1 MKLKQIKIDGFKSF
15 ADKVQIDV
23 KDGITA
29 IVGPNG
35 SGKSNVLDAVKWVLG
50 EQSIKTLRA
59 TGAMSDVIFQGSNS
73 RKPMT
78 RASVSLVF
86 DNTDHYLNSDFKE
99 IEIKRCVYA
108 SDDNEYYI
116 NSSKVRL
123 KDITNLFLD
132 SGAGKEAMNIIS
144 QGKIGEVLNSKPEE
158 RRSII
163 ESSAG
168 VLKYKKRKQESLKKL
183 DKTSDNLLK
192 IDLIIRELEDNLI
205 PLKSQK
211 EKAIEY
217 QSYKKRLEDI
227 ELALLVKDIKTLSQ
241 DKETFKEEVKS
252 LKEEEEKLKLSLSKN
267 DLKQESLKI
276 ELDTIEQKINEI
288 NSELLKKTEEISSL
302 DAAKQIIS
310 ERKKYKVDNLKLED
324 NIIVLKEK
332 IHKLSIEQSLLK
344 ANFDSETSKKEKIE
358 SEIDKLKT
366 EYKYENAN
374 LKKLTNEQSLKS
386 RLNASLVNKLDIAME
401 NVESNALLPYAV
413 KQILNSLSLK
423 GICGTLS
430 SLIEIDAEFTNAI
443 DTALSYAQNTI
454 VCNETNDAKKAI
466 NYLKENRLGRATFFP
481 IDVIKPRIIDEKIYD
496 KLKKDAGFID
506 IASNLVNTEKKY
518 ENIVSNQLGCVIVVR
533 DLDSINRIGKLID
546 YKYKVV
552 SLDGDILYAG
562 GSISGGAKKEVKN
575 VLSETAKIESMKKTI
590 KNNNDNLNELTKK
603 INELNEKLT
612 NLDTKVQEKI
622 FEHSRI
628 NLSLATKKDQL
639 KDLEKTLSDLN
650 DELGSIDSRKTNSL
664 DNELNNAMDNYYSAI
679 ENKKILEEELFSL
692 KGEKDSLSLK
702 INELLLQTKKETTSY
717 NNKISVINKN
727 NIELEKIDL
736 KLDNLI
742 MRLTDDY
749 DITYEKALKEIGDK
763 QVTEKEREEV
773 SILRR
778 KIKDLGEVNIGA
790 ISEFNRINDR
800 FQFLDKER
808 NDLKEA
814 MEDLTNV
821 IEEMDEEMKK
831 RFKDTFDKVN
841 IEFERVFKKL
851 FKGGQGKLILTNP
864 EDYLTTG
871 IDIIAQPPGKK
882 LKNINLLSGGEKT
895 LTAISLLFAILNV
908 RPAPF
913 CILDEV
919 EAALDEVNV
928 GAFGSYLKEHED
940 KTQFIIITH
949 KKKTMEYAAN
959 LYGLTMQES
968 GVSKLVSVKLD
979 NKKRT
984 TK

>member
-50 EQSIKTLRA
+50 EQSIKSLRA

-86 DNTDHYLNSDFKE
+86 DNTDHYLNSEFKE
-99 IEIKRCVYA
+99 IEIKRCVYS

-144 QGKIGEVLNSKPEE
+144 QGKIGEILNSKPEE

-183 DKTSDNLLK
+183 EKTSDNLLK
-192 IDLIIRELEDNLI
+192 IDLIIRELKDNLI

-211 EKAIEY
+211 EKALEY
-217 QSYKKRLEDI
+217 QSYKKRLEAI
-227 ELALLVKDIKTLSQ
+227 ELALLVKDIKTLSE
-241 DKETFKEEVKS
+241 DKERFKEEIKT
-252 LKEEEEKLKLSLSKN
+252 LQEEEEKLRLGLSKK
-267 DLKQESLKI
+267 DLKQENLKLKLQ
-276 ELDTIEQKINEI
+276 ELEQKINDT
-288 NSELLKKTEEISSL
+288 NASLLRKTEEISSL
-302 DAAKQIIS
+302 DATKQIIS
-310 ERKKYKVDNLKLED
+310 ERKKYKVDNLKLAD
-324 NIIVLKEK
+324 NVIVLKER

-344 ANFDSETSKKEKIE
+344 ANYDADENKKQSIE
-358 SEIDKLKT
+358 SEMDKLKT
-366 EYKYENAN
+366 EYKYESAN

-386 RLNASLVNKLDIAME
+386 RLNASLVNKLDIATE

-413 KQILNSLSLK
+413 KQIINSLSLR

-430 SLIEIDAEFTNAI
+430 SLIEIDAEYTNAI

-454 VCNETNDAKKAI
+454 VCDEVDNAKKAI
-466 NYLKENRLGRATFFP
+466 NFLKENRLGRATFFP
-481 IDVIKPRIIDEKIYD
+481 IEVIKPRYLDNEVYD
-496 KLKKDAGFID
+496 KLKKDEGFID

-518 ENIVSNQLGCVIVVR
+518 EDIVLNQLGCVIVVR
-533 DLDSINRIGKLID
+533 DLDSINRIGKLVD

-562 GSISGGAKKEVKN
+562 GSLSGGAKKEVKN
-575 VLSETAKIESMKKTI
+575 VLSETAKIEAMKKSI
-590 KNNNDNLNELTKK
+590 ENNNSNLEVLSKK

-612 NLDTKVQEKI
+612 YLDSKIQEKI
-622 FEHSRI
+622 FEHSRV
-628 NLSLATKKDQL
+628 NLNLATKKEQL
-639 KDLEKTLSDLN
+639 KDMEKTLSDLN
-650 DELGSIDSRKTNSL
+650 DELGSIDSRKSNSL
-664 DNELNNAMDNYYSAI
+664 DNELNNAMDNYYKAVES
-679 ENKKILEEELFSL
+679 KKTLEEQLNSL
-692 KGEKDSLSLK
+692 KDEKDSLTLE
-702 INELLLQTKKETTSY
+702 INEILLQTKKETTSY
-717 NNKISVINKN
+717 NNKVSVINKN

-742 MRLTDDY
+742 VRLTDEY
-749 DITYEKALKEIGDK
+749 DMTYEKALKEIGDK
-763 QVTEKEREEV
+763 GVSDKEREEV
-773 SILRR
+773 TVLRR

-790 ISEFNRINDR
+790 ISEFNRINER
-800 FQFLDKER
+800 YQFLDKER
-808 NDLKEA
+808 SDLNEA

-821 IEEMDEEMKK
+821 IDEMDEEMKK
-831 RFKDTFDKVN
+831 RFKDTYDKVN
-841 IEFERVFKKL
+841 AEFAKVFKKL

-864 EDYLTTG
+864 DDYLTTG
-871 IDIIAQPPGKK
+871 IDIVAEPPGKK

-908 RPAPF
+908 RPVPF

-928 GAFGSYLKEHED
+928 GAFGNYLKEHEN

-949 KKKTMEYAAN
+949 KKKTMEYANN

-968 GVSKLVSVKLD
+968 GVSKLVSVKLND
-979 NKKRT
+979 
-984 TK
+984 

>member
-50 EQSIKTLRA
+50 EQSIKSLRA

-86 DNTDHYLNSDFKE
+86 DNTDHYLNSEFKE
-99 IEIKRCVYA
+99 IEIKRCVYS

-183 DKTSDNLLK
+183 EKTSDNLLK
-192 IDLIIRELEDNLI
+192 IDLIIRELKDNLI

-211 EKAIEY
+211 EKAVEY
-217 QSYKKRLEDI
+217 QSYKKRLEAI
-227 ELALLVKDIKTLSQ
+227 ELALLVKDIKTLSE
-241 DKETFKEEVKS
+241 DKERFKEEIKT
-252 LKEEEEKLKLSLSKN
+252 LQEEEEKLRLGLSKK
-267 DLKQESLKI
+267 DLKQENLKLKLQ
-276 ELDTIEQKINEI
+276 ELEQKINDT
-288 NSELLKKTEEISSL
+288 NATLLRKTEEISSL
-302 DAAKQIIS
+302 DATKQIIS
-310 ERKKYKVDNLKLED
+310 ERKKYKVDNLKLAD
-324 NIIVLKEK
+324 NVIVLKER

-344 ANFDSETSKKEKIE
+344 ANYDADENKKQSIE
-358 SEIDKLKT
+358 SEMDKLKT
-366 EYKYENAN
+366 EYKYESAN

-386 RLNASLVNKLDIAME
+386 RLNASLVNKLDIATE

-413 KQILNSLSLK
+413 KQIINSLSLR

-430 SLIEIDAEFTNAI
+430 SLIEIDAEYTNAI

-454 VCNETNDAKKAI
+454 VCDEVDNAKKAI
-466 NYLKENRLGRATFFP
+466 NFLKENRLGRATFFP
-481 IDVIKPRIIDEKIYD
+481 IEVIKPRYLDNEVYD
-496 KLKKDAGFID
+496 KLKKDEGFID

-518 ENIVSNQLGCVIVVR
+518 EDIVLNQLGCVIVVR
-533 DLDSINRIGKLID
+533 DLDSINRIGKLVD

-562 GSISGGAKKEVKN
+562 GSLSGGAKKEVKN
-575 VLSETAKIESMKKTI
+575 VLSETAKIEAMKKSI
-590 KNNNDNLNELTKK
+590 ENNNSNLEALSKK

-612 NLDTKVQEKI
+612 YLDSKIQEKI
-622 FEHSRI
+622 FEHSRV
-628 NLSLATKKDQL
+628 NLNLATKKEQL
-639 KDLEKTLSDLN
+639 KDMEKTLSDLN
-650 DELGSIDSRKTNSL
+650 DELGSIDSRKSNSL
-664 DNELNNAMDNYYSAI
+664 DNELNNAMDNYYKAVES
-679 ENKKILEEELFSL
+679 KKALEEQLNSL
-692 KGEKDSLSLK
+692 KDEKDSLTLE
-702 INELLLQTKKETTSY
+702 INEILLQTRKETTSY
-717 NNKISVINKN
+717 NNKVSVINKN

-742 MRLTDDY
+742 VRLTDEY
-749 DITYEKALKEIGDK
+749 DMTYEKALKEIGDK
-763 QVTEKEREEV
+763 GVSDKEREEV
-773 SILRR
+773 TVLRR

-790 ISEFNRINDR
+790 ISEFNRINER
-800 FQFLDKER
+800 YQFLDKER
-808 NDLKEA
+808 SDLNEA

-821 IEEMDEEMKK
+821 IDEMDEEMKK
-831 RFKDTFDKVN
+831 RFKDTYDKVN
-841 IEFERVFKKL
+841 TEFAKVFKKL

-864 EDYLTTG
+864 DDYLTTG
-871 IDIIAQPPGKK
+871 IDIVAEPPGKK

-908 RPAPF
+908 RPVPF

-928 GAFGSYLKEHED
+928 GAFGNYLKEHEN

-949 KKKTMEYAAN
+949 KKKTMEYANN

-968 GVSKLVSVKLD
+968 GVSKLVSVKLND
-979 NKKRT
+979 
-984 TK
+984 

>member
-50 EQSIKTLRA
+50 EQSIKSLRA

-86 DNTDHYLNSDFKE
+86 DNTDHYLNSEFKE
-99 IEIKRCVYA
+99 IEIKRCVYS

-144 QGKIGEVLNSKPEE
+144 QGKIGEILNSKPEE

-183 DKTSDNLLK
+183 EKTSDNLLK
-192 IDLIIRELEDNLI
+192 IDLIIRELKDNLI

-211 EKAIEY
+211 EKAVEY
-217 QSYKKRLEDI
+217 QSYKKRLEAI
-227 ELALLVKDIKTLSQ
+227 ELALLVKDIKTLSE
-241 DKETFKEEVKS
+241 DKERFKEEIKT
-252 LKEEEEKLKLSLSKN
+252 LQEEEEKLRLGLSKK
-267 DLKQESLKI
+267 DLKQENLKLKLQ
-276 ELDTIEQKINEI
+276 ELEQKINDT
-288 NSELLKKTEEISSL
+288 NATLLRKTEEISSL
-302 DAAKQIIS
+302 DATKQIIS
-310 ERKKYKVDNLKLED
+310 ERKKYKVDNLKLAD
-324 NIIVLKEK
+324 NVIVLKER

-344 ANFDSETSKKEKIE
+344 ANYDADENKKQSIE
-358 SEIDKLKT
+358 SEMDKLKT
-366 EYKYENAN
+366 EYKYESAN

-386 RLNASLVNKLDIAME
+386 RLNASLVNKLDIATE

-413 KQILNSLSLK
+413 KQIINSLSLR

-430 SLIEIDAEFTNAI
+430 SLIEIDAEYTNAI

-454 VCNETNDAKKAI
+454 VCDEVDNAKKAI
-466 NYLKENRLGRATFFP
+466 NFLKENRLGRATFFP
-481 IDVIKPRIIDEKIYD
+481 IEVIKPRYLDNEVYD
-496 KLKKDAGFID
+496 KLKKDEGFID

-518 ENIVSNQLGCVIVVR
+518 EDIVLNQLGCVIVVR
-533 DLDSINRIGKLID
+533 DLDSINRIGKLVD

-562 GSISGGAKKEVKN
+562 GSLSGGAKKEVKN
-575 VLSETAKIESMKKTI
+575 VLSETAKIEAMKKSI
-590 KNNNDNLNELTKK
+590 ENNNSNLEALSKK

-612 NLDTKVQEKI
+612 YLDSKIQEKI
-622 FEHSRI
+622 FEHSRV
-628 NLSLATKKDQL
+628 NLNLATKKEQL
-639 KDLEKTLSDLN
+639 KDMEKTLSDLN
-650 DELGSIDSRKTNSL
+650 DELGSIDSRKSNSL
-664 DNELNNAMDNYYSAI
+664 DNELNNAMDNYYKAVES
-679 ENKKILEEELFSL
+679 KKTLEEQLNTL
-692 KGEKDSLSLK
+692 KDEKDSLTLE
-702 INELLLQTKKETTSY
+702 INEILLQTRKETTSY
-717 NNKISVINKN
+717 NNKVSVINKN

-742 MRLTDDY
+742 VRLTDEY
-749 DITYEKALKEIGDK
+749 DMTYEKALKEIGDK
-763 QVTEKEREEV
+763 GVSDKEREAV
-773 SILRR
+773 TVLRR

-790 ISEFNRINDR
+790 ISEFNRINER
-800 FQFLDKER
+800 YQFLDKER
-808 NDLKEA
+808 SDLNEA

-821 IEEMDEEMKK
+821 IDEMDEEMKK
-831 RFKDTFDKVN
+831 RFKDTYDKVN
-841 IEFERVFKKL
+841 TEFAKVFKKL

-864 EDYLTTG
+864 DDYLTTG
-871 IDIIAQPPGKK
+871 IDIVAEPPGKK

-908 RPAPF
+908 RPVPF

-928 GAFGSYLKEHED
+928 GAFGNYLKEHEN

-949 KKKTMEYAAN
+949 KKKTMEYANN

-968 GVSKLVSVKLD
+968 GVSKLVSVKLND
-979 NKKRT
+979 
-984 TK
+984 